1 MACRTASTH
10 SVIRRRQIQS
20 FPALSCLTTIRRH
33 PICHPAQAQQ
43 THCLQ
48 TRDNCRLLRQLRPPL
63 PQVPNP
69 TRLRTLNRTPCHR
82 ILSRLRPLLKPL
94 LLLLKLQLPRK
105 LHRHKFLS
113 RNSLRPRHQAPAQHR
128 QRLLHSKI
136 RRPMPLS
143 LLCHL
148 IPANR
153 NSCSP
158 ANIWTAVSSPAI
170 QR

>member
-20 FPALSCLTTIRRH
+20 FPALACLTTIRRH
-33 PICHPAQAQQ
+33 PICHRTQAQQ

-48 TRDNCRLLRQLRPPL
+48 TRDNCRLLSQLRPPL
-63 PQVPNP
+63 PQASNP
-69 TRLRTLNRTPCHR
+69 IRLRRLIRTPCHR
-82 ILSRLRPLLKPL
+82 ILSRLKPLLKPL
-94 LLLLKLQLPRK
+94 LLLLKLQLPSK

-113 RNSLRPRHQAPAQHR
+113 RNSLRPRRQSLTNHR
-128 QRLLHSKI
+128 QPFLRSKTLK
-136 RRPMPLS
+136 PMPLS
-143 LLCHL
+143 LLCHR